1 MTCESPEWDPGDPD
15 WATQEASMMDSR
27 GQVHD
32 LDDVIT
38 GGQRFIYRVCTSEQS
53 VDFTANE
60 SSMAPYKRV

>member
-15 WATQEASMMDSR
+15 CATQEASMMDSR

-38 GGQRFIYRVCTSEQS
+38 GGQRFINLVCTSEQS
-53 VDFTANE
+53 VDFTAGE
-60 SSMAPYKRV
+60 SFMAPYK